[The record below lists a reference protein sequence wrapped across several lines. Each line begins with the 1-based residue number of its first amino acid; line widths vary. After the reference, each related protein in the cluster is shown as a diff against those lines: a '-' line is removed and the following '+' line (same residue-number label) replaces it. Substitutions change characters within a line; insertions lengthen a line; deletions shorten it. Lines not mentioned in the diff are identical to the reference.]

1 MRVRYVIFLFAIL
14 FAACTKESNRLVIK
28 GKVAKYS
35 KNYVLFAY
43 DSIGCGL
50 SFNVDTIKIDNSGSF
65 VVNKDRLLS
74 NAFLL
79 FEEAKPIRLTLPRS
93 LNKPISIDLDCSKPD
108 SVQFEGEQAA
118 FLKFD
123 LAQKKYWMKIFQEMS
138 VKHPELA
145 SGNNQ
150 NPLYFVIQDSITQ
163 LRIQYL
169 DKYFADSNITGKE
182 DFISNERNSLVYSSL
197 YYRMSVPKNEIIEQ
211 LAFYKNP
218 NDSSANSLTYSE
230 EVSFSDDNLFEINYY
245 QKFMNDFIMKA
256 VRVENPQ
263 GNFSSYELYLDKG
276 LNVIDKWFKKPQTN
290 FKQKIIFINH
300 LISSAT
306 MFKAPVNID
315 QFQAAIEKLRKS
327 ENASKYLSPVNDNL
341 KKLKESMSKF
351 SIGARA
357 PNFELKDSNGK
368 VFHLSDFKNKIIF
381 IDVWA
386 SWCGPCVANIP
397 KWNDL
402 VEKYSGNNEFQFL
415 SVSIDDN
422 VSDWAKAEAKF
433 KPYGL
438 KLIADVG
445 GYKSVF
451 AKSFELHVIP
461 AYISI
466 DKEGNIL
473 SFSSSISDFQK
484 IISKDN

>member
-1 MRVRYVIFLFAIL
+1 MRVKYVIFLFAIL
-14 FAACTKESNRLVIK
+14 FAACTKESNRLFIK
-28 GKVAKYS
+28 GKVANYS
-35 KNYVLFAY
+35 KSYVLFAY

-50 SFNVDTIKIDNSGSF
+50 SFNVDTIKIDTNGSF
-65 VVNKDRLLS
+65 AINKDRLLS

-79 FEEAKPIRLTLPRS
+79 FEDAKPIRLTLSRS
-93 LNKPISIDLDCSKPD
+93 LNQPISINLDCTKPD
-108 SVQFEGEQAA
+108 SIQFEGEQAA

-123 LAQKKYWMKIFQEMS
+123 LAQMRYWTKIFQEMS
-138 VKHPELA
+138 KKHPELG

-182 DFISNERNSLVYSSL
+182 DFISNERNSLVYSNL
-197 YYRMSVPKNEIIEQ
+197 YYRMSVPENKIIEQ
-211 LAFYKNP
+211 LAFYQNP
-218 NDSSANSLTYSE
+218 NDKSANSLTYSK

-256 VRVENPQ
+256 VRKENPQ

-276 LNVIDKWFKKPQTN
+276 LAVIDKWFKKPQTN
-290 FKQKIIFINH
+290 FKQKIIFMNH
-300 LISSAT
+300 LISTAT

-315 QFQAAIEKLRKS
+315 QFQAEIEKLRKS
-327 ENASKYLSPVNDNL
+327 ENAGKYLSIVNDNL

-351 SIGARA
+351 SIGTRA
-357 PNFELKDSNGK
+357 PNFELKNSNGK

-397 KWNDL
+397 EWNDL

-422 VSDWAKAEAKF
+422 VSDWAKAEARF
-433 KPYGL
+433 KPNGL
-438 KLIADVG
+438 KLIADLG
-445 GYKSVF
+445 GFKSVF
-451 AKSFELHVIP
+451 AKSFEINVIP

-473 SFSSSISDFQK
+473 SFSSSISDLQE
-484 IISKDN
+484 IITKKN